1 MEWSEWNKDEA
12 LGLDE
17 EEEEVAVVEK
27 VRFCDFAASPHA
39 ASQGKIVKKKKKPI
53 KINNTAALQSKFES
67 VRLPADLPWIET
79 MVVTSAGIAHDAVDV
94 NHDLNREL
102 AFYGQAKEVRR
113 ASFFSLCVA
122 GSDCLSLLKA
132 MTVGLERLR
141 EAGVPVERPTD
152 YFAEMV
158 KTDEHMEF
166 IRSRLA
172 KQKERL
178 ERIETKKKDA
188 ELKKFGRGKQKLQKQ
203 EKQREKKQEIESVKA
218 WSRKRKS
225 NNTDGGATEAE
236 LEAIIS
242 GKKKSKGELPESV
255 RLGSQTR
262 GNKKKEHKLQ
272 KFASNTRRKSGWK
285 KNDAESANAD
295 RFDVRR
301 NKTPF
306 QKPAGKSPGGKKK
319 QKAPTRPGK
328 NRRKEQ
334 VIRKNKK

>member
-1 MEWSEWNKDEA
+1 MRRWPWSKRCARLQRWP
-12 LGLDE
+12 G
-17 EEEEVAVVEK
+17 VCS
-27 VRFCDFAASPHA
+27 RF
-39 ASQGKIVKKKKKPI
+39 ASQGKIVKKKKSI
-53 KINNTAALQSKFES
+53 KINNTAALTSKCES

-79 MVVTSAGIAHDAVDV
+79 MVLTSEGVAHDAVDV

-102 AFYGQAKEVRR
+102 AFYGQAKEASQFSCLFVARR
-113 ASFFSLCVA
+113 SRF
-122 GSDCLSLLKA
+122 GRQA
-132 MTVGLERLR
+132 MAVGLERLR
-141 EAGVPVERPTD
+141 EANVPVERPTD

-218 WSRKRKS
+218 WSRKRKA

-236 LEAIIS
+236 LEALIS
-242 GKKKSKGELPESV
+242 GKKKKSKNELLESV
-255 RLGSQTR
+255 RQGSQTR
-262 GNKKKEHKLQ
+262 GNKKKDHKLE

-285 KNDAESANAD
+285 KNDAESVNGGK
-295 RFDVRR
+295 FDVRR

-306 QKPAGKSPGGKKK
+306 QKPAGKSTGGKKK
-319 QKAPTRPGK
+319 AKAPTRPGK
-328 NRRKEQ
+328 ARRKEQ